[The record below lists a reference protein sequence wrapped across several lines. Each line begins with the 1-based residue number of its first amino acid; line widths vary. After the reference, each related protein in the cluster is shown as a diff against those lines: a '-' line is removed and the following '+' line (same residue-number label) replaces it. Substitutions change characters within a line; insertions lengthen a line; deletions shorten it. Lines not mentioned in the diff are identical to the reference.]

1 MSKDH
6 FIFSLAEK
14 VRKKPSPKKS
24 HQCRGEGFLNGD
36 GKTIWLRYVEVIGRP
51 DFI

>member
-24 HQCRGEGFLNGD
+24 HQGFLNGD